1 MKTMIKYRPQNKI
14 DGIRNI
20 WILKP
25 GNDSLGRGIVLK
37 SSLVDILAKMNQA
50 AKENVEYVVQKYI
63 GMYYLRYKNEVKY
76 FRYSEFEIAILFI
89 ISHICNYIV
98 ITIYRTTTACS

>member
-1 MKTMIKYRPQNKI
+1 MQQFKRTNIIKECWTLQELVASVNNVVKTMIKYRPQNTI

-25 GNDSLGRGIVLK
+25 GDDSLGRGIVLK
-37 SSLVDILAKMNQA
+37 NSLVDIIAKVNQA

-63 GMYYLRYKNEVKY
+63 GTYHVHLMLN
-76 FRYSEFEIAILFI
+76 I
-89 ISHICNYIV
+89 IN
-98 ITIYRTTTACS
+98 